1 MEQTDIAIVG
11 GGTIGHVLAAGLLAY
26 TSFNVT
32 LLDANPAQSG
42 GAATNTQ
49 PVSPAEPRSVDNK
62 AEDAS
67 VVHPGFD
74 VRVIALARR
83 TVDSLQAMGVPVE
96 TACTEAIGHIQVT
109 DQGSMGF
116 CQLHAQDFRLSS
128 FGEVI
133 ALKELGRLLTTHNL
147 AKGLNYLVSQP
158 VHQIQQ
164 QQDKVI
170 LSLDKAEA
178 LSARLVIL
186 ADGGR
191 SGLAGQVG
199 IERISMPYEQVAITC
214 NVLTSEAHYQRA
226 YERFTPHG
234 PLAFL
239 PFNPGDT
246 HSGHSFSVVWTVA
259 ADKAQALLQLSDTE
273 FLRALQQAFG
283 YRQGRIY
290 DTGPRHA
297 YPLELAQA
305 KQLTSHRIAMVGNAA
320 QTLHPIAG
328 QGFNLG
334 LRDTLDLV
342 ETLTCHS
349 DPGSYGTLRQ
359 FEQARSVDRQQTI
372 WMTDALVRGFSNRYA
387 GLGALRNAG
396 LIALDNVSAL
406 QQAFVA
412 RTTGYGP
419 AAGRR

>member
-11 GGTIGHVLAAGLLAY
+11 GGTIGHALAAGLLAH
-26 TSFNVT
+26 TAFKVT
-32 LLDANPAQSG
+32 LLDANPAQPA
-42 GAATNTQ
+42 GAALKTKQ
-49 PVSPAEPRSVDNK
+49 VSAEEPRFGDRHEK
-62 AEDAS
+62 AAGM
-67 VVHPGFD
+67 VHPGFD
-74 VRVIALARR
+74 ARVIALARR
-83 TVDSLQAMGVPVE
+83 TVDSLQAMGVPVDS
-96 TACTEAIGHIQVT
+96 ACTEAIGHIQIT
-109 DQGSMGF
+109 DQGSLGF
-116 CQLHAQDFRLSS
+116 CQLHAEDFRLSS

-147 AKGLNYLVSQP
+147 SNGLNYLVSTP
-158 VHQIQQ
+158 VHQLHQGQ
-164 QQDKVI
+164 GEVI
-170 LSLDKAEA
+170 LALDEDEK
-178 LSARLVIL
+178 LSSKLVIL

-191 SGLAGQVG
+191 SGLAEQVG
-199 IERISMPYEQVAITC
+199 IERTSMSYEQVAITC

-246 HSGHSFSVVWTVA
+246 HAGHSFSMVWTVA
-259 ADKAQALLQLSDTE
+259 ADKAQALLQLADTE
-273 FLRALQQAFG
+273 FLRALQRAFG

-290 DTGPRHA
+290 ETGPRHA

-305 KQLTSHRIAMVGNAA
+305 NQLTSHRIAMVGNAA

-359 FEQARSVDRQQTI
+359 FEQARSADREQTI
-372 WMTDALVRGFSNRYA
+372 WLTDALVRGFSNRYA
-387 GLGALRNAG
+387 GLGAMRNAG

-419 AAGRR
+419 ATGRS